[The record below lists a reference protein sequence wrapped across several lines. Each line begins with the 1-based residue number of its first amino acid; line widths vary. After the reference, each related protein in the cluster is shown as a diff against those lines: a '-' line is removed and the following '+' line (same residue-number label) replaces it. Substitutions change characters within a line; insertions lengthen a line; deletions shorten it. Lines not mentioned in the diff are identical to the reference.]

1 MWHKPVLCSWIR
13 QHWSQKD
20 LDFPRCHPKQRH
32 KPKEPNAEH
41 QCSLTDSFTQQNPP
55 AGTITLGVS
64 AHTAKAHLY
73 ACEHLCVLWMF
84 ASWYHMSACV
94 CVRVWKLISLV
105 WALAATPR
113 YRWGYCG
120 FSTWSYRPSRSVV
133 CLCGWGDN
141 ETTRILFASF
151 PSGHFPSH
159 LAHFDPGMFKAAPSR
174 QEAGEWAYVGWP

>member
-1 MWHKPVLCSWIR
+1 MPSKTKTRTKVH
-13 QHWSQKD
+13 QH
-20 LDFPRCHPKQRH
+20 
-32 KPKEPNAEH
+32 
-41 QCSLTDSFTQQNPP
+41 SLTASLSK
-55 AGTITLGVS
+55 TLRQGLALWKRSV
-64 AHTAKAHLY
+64 HTANAHLY

-94 CVRVWKLISLV
+94 CERERVWKLISLV

-120 FSTWSYRPSRSVV
+120 FSTWSYRPSRSDV

-159 LAHFDPGMFKAAPSR
+159 LAHFDPGMFKAALSR
-174 QEAGEWAYVGWP
+174 QEVWEWTFAGWP